1 MSLFEAA
8 YTLQGPKRSNFPPHI
23 FRFFRLFIGRG
34 LSRRLLLA
42 RMGMSAKYGYF
53 EFCRRGFAFF
63 LPLYSTSTR
72 SLSRPD
78 TRGTHDFRQYRGFF
92 DHEIMV
98 RSRFPDGFPID
109 ESHLCRASASCE
121 GDGCMKDT
129 DHPIRHPSIHLRIF
143 GRARQRRSC
152 AWRDSQ
158 LGRGQ
163 NTGLGWS
170 DPTFW
175 PVPVPKVISGVA
187 PARRRNKRA
196 ACFVR
201 VWMWGREIAN
211 AH

>member
-8 YTLQGPKRSNFPPHI
+8 YRLQGPKRSNFPPHI
-23 FRFFRLFIGRG
+23 FRFFHLFIDRG
-34 LSRRLLLA
+34 LSRRLLLG
-42 RMGMSAKYGYF
+42 RMGKPAKYGYF
-53 EFCRRGFAFF
+53 EFCRRGFPFF
-63 LPLYSTSTR
+63 HPLYTR
-72 SLSRPD
+72 STFSSPRLD
-78 TRGTHDFRQYRGFF
+78 MRGTLDFRQHRILFG
-92 DHEIMV
+92 HEIIV
-98 RSRFPDGFPID
+98 RSRFQDGFSID

-121 GDGCMKDT
+121 GDGCMKET

-170 DPTFW
+170 DPTFG
-175 PVPVPKVISGVA
+175 PVTVPKVIRGSLQPVGA
-187 PARRRNKRA
+187 TSARRVLSA
-196 ACFVR
+196 
-201 VWMWGREIAN
+201 WMWGREIPN